1 MSASTTPSTQIVC
14 DESGNTG
21 ENVTGSQDA
30 VFSEGSHDLTIS
42 EATKILDWVR
52 AESGSKTDEVKW
64 KSIRQDE
71 HLVHELFS
79 QRLHGRARFYLTEKS
94 YFVVGK
100 VVDLLLEEHA
110 HRSGFD
116 LYTNGEAR
124 RRALLLYRNG
134 RRSLGDEMWTSLL
147 GSFNSLMRRDS
158 ANQKRKAVPKTTVEE
173 FFDQLDAARSRS
185 TRRNVTEIL
194 HELVATRS
202 VADEFVAELDPA
214 QHLLP
219 ALDPIIPSIAE
230 TIRHWYYDKGKQRVD
245 VLHDEGPVPSSAA
258 MDALR
263 DGLQTKG
270 EFRLIAPPVAVGTI
284 ATGNSANDVRLQL
297 ADLVAGFGAQS
308 GRMALQ
314 GSLNEPLLS
323 TVHDMIL
330 PSSIWGDDES
340 AELLGLE
347 LN

>member
-1 MSASTTPSTQIVC
+1 VC

-30 VFSEGSHDLTIS
+30 VFSEGSHDLTAS
-42 EATKILDWVR
+42 ESAKILDWVR
-52 AESGSKTDEVKW
+52 VESGSKAEEVKW
-64 KSIRQDE
+64 KSIRHDE

-79 QRLHGRARFYLTEKS
+79 KHLHGRARFYLTEKS

-110 HRSGFD
+110 HRSGD
-116 LYTNGEAR
+116 NLYTNGEAR
-124 RRALLLYRNG
+124 KRALLLYRNG
-134 RRSLGDEMWTSLL
+134 RRSLGEDMWTSLL

-158 ANQKRKAVPKTTVEE
+158 ANQKRKAVQKTTVEE
-173 FFDQLDAARSRS
+173 FFDQIDVARSRS
-185 TRRNVTEIL
+185 TRRNVTDIL

-202 VADEFVAELDPA
+202 VADDFVAELDPG
-214 QHLLP
+214 QQLIP
-219 ALDPIIPSIAE
+219 ALDPLIPSLAE
-230 TIRHWYYDKGKQRVD
+230 TIRHWYYDNGKRRVD

-263 DGLQTKG
+263 EGLQTKG

-284 ATGNSANDVRLQL
+284 TTGNSAADVRLQV

-308 GRMALQ
+308 GRLALQ

-323 TVHDMIL
+323 TVRDMIL
-330 PSSIWGDDES
+330 PTSIWGDDES

-347 LN
+347 LG